1 GAAAV
6 VVHRDAGIVHV
17 QGYGKFDEDRLFLIA
32 SSSKPLS
39 VGVLMRL
46 ADQGLLDIDAPIGT
60 YVGDMWG
67 NEKAALT
74 VAQLVSNSSGM
85 VGLTDNPLYEPYR
98 CQYSPD
104 GTLNA
109 CAREIYEAE
118 DADRVVPP
126 DTRFRYGGGQWQL
139 AGAIAEIVSGNS
151 WEQLV
156 RETYVEPCGTTSL
169 GYTNPFGSGSGFRY
183 PDWFDGDRTD
193 AIDTDNPSI
202 EAGAYITVE
211 EYGKLLLMHLRGGR
225 CGDHVVLSA

>member
-1 GAAAV
+1 SLSIVLAGCDSDDPADPGLPGQPDFEIFDQVVSTAVSNLGLEGAAAV
-6 VVHRDAGIVHV
+6 GVHRAAGSVHV
-17 QGYGKFDEDRLFLIA
+17 QGYGTSDHDRLFLIA

-109 CAREIYEAE
+109 CA
-118 DADRVVPP
+118 
-126 DTRFRYGGGQWQL
+126 
-139 AGAIAEIVSGNS
+139 
-151 WEQLV
+151 
-156 RETYVEPCGTTSL
+156 
-169 GYTNPFGSGSGFRY
+169 
-183 PDWFDGDRTD
+183 
-193 AIDTDNPSI
+193 
-202 EAGAYITVE
+202 
-211 EYGKLLLMHLRGGR
+211 
-225 CGDHVVLSA
+225 